1 MVQEVGKE
9 MIRKCLL
16 TKAILLS
23 ALMWTCTVAQPLATR
38 AQQAQDQT
46 TAKPTYTIPEY
57 NAFQAANAEK
67 DSQARLKLLDD
78 FVAKFPNSTLNQYV
92 YQLYIKTYTELKN
105 YPKAVEYADKL
116 SALGDKADVTQRLQ
130 ALVQRCQV
138 FPYAFNAK
146 APDAADQLNK
156 ERSAAQEGIKLLT
169 ALPKSDP
176 KMTDAQFEEQKK
188 PALALFQNAAGFA
201 CSQLKDYQCAI
212 TAFKTVLS
220 LTPTDAAASY
230 RMGVAYLE
238 MKPPQALDG
247 FWALGRAINLKIPD
261 SDKIK
266 DYLRRQI
273 LAYEQPGCDSLADAQ
288 LNELLQLSANSPD
301 RPATYTIPSADDLN
315 KIRTSSNILTVLAD
329 LKAGGDKAKMTW
341 LALCGAEFPEVVGKL
356 IDITQ
361 GTDSVQL
368 KLYTGATPEEIQA
381 ATTANLDVKV
391 VGQPEASRLEKE
403 QGVRFSGTLVGYD
416 PDPNFMLHWDKAK
429 VNSEDIPTERG
440 GAKKPVHK
448 PAAKKN

>member
-1 MVQEVGKE
+1 MLAHPV
-9 MIRKCLL
+9 
-16 TKAILLS
+16 
-23 ALMWTCTVAQPLATR
+23 ATR
-38 AQQAQDQT
+38 AQQAQDQ

-67 DSQARLKLLDD
+67 DPQARLKLLDD
-78 FVAKFPNSTLNQYV
+78 FGAKFPSSTLNPYV
-92 YQLYIKTYTELKN
+92 YQLYVKTYTELKN
-105 YPKAVEYADKL
+105 YPKVIEYADKL
-116 SALGDKADVTQRLQ
+116 TALGDKVDIPTRLG
-130 ALVQRCQV
+130 ALQSRCQV

-156 ERSAAQEGIKLLT
+156 ERDAAQEGAKLLAAFT
-169 ALPKSDP
+169 KPAGVT
-176 KMTDAQFEEQKK
+176 MTDAQFEEQKK
-188 PALALFQNAAGFA
+188 PGIAFFQSAAGFA
-201 CSQLKDYQCAI
+201 CYQLKDYPCAI
-212 TAFKTVLS
+212 TAFKAVLA
-220 LTPTDAAASY
+220 LTPTDAVASY

-238 MKPPQALDG
+238 MKPPQPLDG

-356 IDITQ
+356 IDITP

-381 ATTANLDVKV
+381 ATTSNLDVKV

-403 QGVRFSGTLVGYD
+403 QGVRFSGTMVGYD
-416 PDPNFMLHWDKAK
+416 PEPNFMLHWDKAK
-429 VNSEDIPTERG
+429 VNAEDIPTEKG

-448 PAAKKN
+448 PAAKN

>member
-1 MVQEVGKE
+1 MLAHPV
-9 MIRKCLL
+9 
-16 TKAILLS
+16 
-23 ALMWTCTVAQPLATR
+23 ATR
-38 AQQAQDQT
+38 AQQAQDQ

-67 DSQARLKLLDD
+67 DPQARLKLLDD
-78 FVAKFPNSTLNQYV
+78 FGAKFPSSTLNPYV
-92 YQLYIKTYTELKN
+92 YQLYVKTYTELKN
-105 YPKAVEYADKL
+105 YPKVIEYADKL
-116 SALGDKADVTQRLQ
+116 TALGDKVDIPTRLG
-130 ALVQRCQV
+130 ALQSRCQV

-146 APDAADQLNK
+146 APDATDQLNK
-156 ERSAAQEGIKLLT
+156 ERDAAQEGAKLLAAFT
-169 ALPKSDP
+169 KPAGVT
-176 KMTDAQFEEQKK
+176 MTDAQFEEQKK
-188 PALALFQNAAGFA
+188 PGIAFFQSAAGFA
-201 CSQLKDYQCAI
+201 CYQLKDYTCAI
-212 TAFKTVLS
+212 TAFKAVLA
-220 LTPTDAAASY
+220 LTPTDAVASY

-238 MKPPQALDG
+238 MKPPQPLDG

-356 IDITQ
+356 IDITP
-361 GTDSVQL
+361 GTDSVEL

-403 QGVRFSGTLVGYD
+403 QGVRFSGTMVGYD
-416 PDPNFMLHWDKAK
+416 PEPNFMLHWDKAK
-429 VNSEDIPTERG
+429 VNAEDIPTEKG

-448 PAAKKN
+448 PAAKN

>member
-1 MVQEVGKE
+1 

-23 ALMWTCTVAQPLATR
+23 ALVWTCMLVHPATTR
-38 AQQAQDQT
+38 AQAPADQ
-46 TAKPTYTIPEY
+46 AKPTYTIPEY

-67 DSQARLKLLDD
+67 DPQARLKLLDD
-78 FVAKFPNSTLNQYV
+78 FGAKFPSSTLNPYV
-92 YQLYIKTYTELKN
+92 YQLYIKTYTDLKN
-105 YPKAVEYADKL
+105 YPKVIEYADKVI
-116 SALGDKADVTQRLQ
+116 ALGDKVDAGGKLQ
-130 ALVQRCQV
+130 ALQARCQV
-138 FPYAFNAK
+138 FPYAYNAK
-146 APDAADQLNK
+146 APDATDQLNK
-156 ERSAAQEGIKLLT
+156 ERTAAQDGAKLL
-169 ALPKSDP
+169 AAFPKP
-176 KMTDAQFEEQKK
+176 AGATMTDAQFEEQKK
-188 PALALFQNAAGFA
+188 PGIAFFQNSLGFA
-201 CSQLKDYQCAI
+201 CAQLKDSPCAI
-212 TAFKTVLS
+212 SAFKAVLA
-220 LTPTDAAASY
+220 LTPTDAIASY
-230 RMGVAYLE
+230 RLGVAYLE

-247 FWALGRAINLKIPD
+247 FWALGRAINLKISD

-288 LNELLQLSANSPD
+288 LNELLQLSANSPE

-356 IDITQ
+356 IDITP

-403 QGVRFSGTLVGYD
+403 QGVRFSGTLLGYD

-429 VNSEDIPTERG
+429 INPEDIPTEKG

-448 PAAKKN
+448 PATKKN

>member
-1 MVQEVGKE
+1 
-9 MIRKCLL
+9 MIRTCLI
-16 TKAILLS
+16 TKAILLG
-23 ALMWTCTVAQPLATR
+23 ALVWTCALAYPVATR
-38 AQQAQDQT
+38 AQDQSQ
-46 TAKPTYTIPEY
+46 AKPTYTIPEY

-67 DSQARLKLLDD
+67 DPAARLKLLDD

-92 YQLYIKTYTELKN
+92 YQLYIKTYTDLKN
-105 YPKAVEYADKL
+105 YPKAIEYADKL
-116 SALGDKADVTQRLQ
+116 VALGDKADPTQRLQ
-130 ALVQRCQV
+130 ALVARCQV
-138 FPYAFNAK
+138 FPYAYNPK

-156 ERSAAQEGIKLLT
+156 ERAAALEGVKILT

-176 KMTDAQFEEQKK
+176 KMTDPQFDEQKK
-188 PALALFQNAAGFA
+188 PGLAFFQNSLGFA
-201 CSQLKDYQCAI
+201 CSQLKDYPCAI
-212 TAFKTVLS
+212 GAFKTVLS
-220 LTPTDAAASY
+220 LTPNDAVASY
-230 RMGVAYLE
+230 RLGVANLE

-247 FWALGRAINLKIPD
+247 FWAVARAINLKIPD

-288 LNELLQLSANSPD
+288 LNELLQLSANSPE

-315 KIRTSSNILTVLAD
+315 KIRNSSNILTLLAD

-341 LALCGAEFPEVVGKL
+341 LALCGAEFPEVVGKV
-356 IDITQ
+356 IEVAT

-368 KLYTGATPEEIQA
+368 KLYTGATPEEIEK
-381 ATTANLDVKV
+381 ATTPNLEVKV
-391 VGQPEASRLEKE
+391 VGQPEAARLEKD

-429 VNSEDIPTERG
+429 VNAEDIPTEKG
-440 GAKKPVHK
+440 GAKKPVRK
-448 PAAKKN
+448 PAAKN

>member
-1 MVQEVGKE
+1 

-16 TKAILLS
+16 TKATLLS
-23 ALMWTCTVAQPLATR
+23 ALVWTCMLAHPVATR
-38 AQQAQDQT
+38 AQQAQDQ

-67 DSQARLKLLDD
+67 DAQARLKLLDD
-78 FVAKFPNSTLNQYV
+78 FGAKFPSSTLNPYV
-92 YQLYIKTYTELKN
+92 YQLYVKTYTELKN
-105 YPKAVEYADKL
+105 YPKVIEYADKL
-116 SALGDKADVTQRLQ
+116 TALGDKVDIPTRLG
-130 ALVQRCQV
+130 ALQSRCQV

-146 APDAADQLNK
+146 APDATDQLNK
-156 ERSAAQEGIKLLT
+156 ERDAAQEGAKLLAAFT
-169 ALPKSDP
+169 KPAGVT
-176 KMTDAQFEEQKK
+176 MTDAQFEEQKK
-188 PALALFQNAAGFA
+188 PGVAFFQSAAGFA
-201 CSQLKDYQCAI
+201 CYQLKDYPCAI
-212 TAFKTVLS
+212 TAFKAVLA
-220 LTPTDAAASY
+220 LTPTDAVASY

-238 MKPPQALDG
+238 MKPPQPLDG

-356 IDITQ
+356 IDITP
-361 GTDSVQL
+361 GTDSVEL

-403 QGVRFSGTLVGYD
+403 QGVRFSGTMVGYD
-416 PDPNFMLHWDKAK
+416 PEPNFMLHWDKAK
-429 VNSEDIPTERG
+429 VNAEDIPTEKG

-448 PAAKKN
+448 PAAKK

>member
-1 MVQEVGKE
+1 

-23 ALMWTCTVAQPLATR
+23 ALVWTFMLAHPVTTR
-38 AQQAQDQT
+38 AQAPD
-46 TAKPTYTIPEY
+46 AKPTYTIPEY

-67 DSQARLKLLDD
+67 DPQARLKLLDD
-78 FVAKFPNSTLNQYV
+78 FGAKFPSSTLNPYV
-92 YQLYIKTYTELKN
+92 YQLYVKTYTELKN
-105 YPKAVEYADKL
+105 YPKVIEYADKL
-116 SALGDKADVTQRLQ
+116 TALGDKVDIPTRLG
-130 ALVQRCQV
+130 ALQSRCQV

-146 APDAADQLNK
+146 APDATDQLNK
-156 ERSAAQEGIKLLT
+156 ERDAAQEGAKLLAAFT
-169 ALPKSDP
+169 KPAGVT
-176 KMTDAQFEEQKK
+176 MTDAQFEEQKK
-188 PALALFQNAAGFA
+188 PGIAFFQSAAGFA
-201 CSQLKDYQCAI
+201 CYQLKDYPCAI
-212 TAFKTVLS
+212 TAFKAVLT
-220 LTPTDAAASY
+220 LTPTDAVASY

-238 MKPPQALDG
+238 MKPPQPLDG

-356 IDITQ
+356 IDITP
-361 GTDSVQL
+361 GTDSVEL

-381 ATTANLDVKV
+381 ATTSNLDVKV

-403 QGVRFSGTLVGYD
+403 QGVRFSGTMVGYD
-416 PDPNFMLHWDKAK
+416 PEPNFMLHWDKAK
-429 VNSEDIPTERG
+429 VNAEDIPTEKG

-448 PAAKKN
+448 PAAKN

>member
-1 MVQEVGKE
+1 

-16 TKAILLS
+16 TKATLLS
-23 ALMWTCTVAQPLATR
+23 ALVWTCMLAHPVATR
-38 AQQAQDQT
+38 AQQAQDQ

-67 DSQARLKLLDD
+67 DPQARLKLLDD
-78 FVAKFPNSTLNQYV
+78 FGAKFPSSTLNPYV
-92 YQLYIKTYTELKN
+92 YQLYVKTYTELKN
-105 YPKAVEYADKL
+105 YPKVIEYADKL
-116 SALGDKADVTQRLQ
+116 TALGDKVDIPTRLG
-130 ALVQRCQV
+130 ALQSRCQV

-146 APDAADQLNK
+146 APDATDQLNK
-156 ERSAAQEGIKLLT
+156 ERDAAQEGAKLLAAFT
-169 ALPKSDP
+169 KPAGVT
-176 KMTDAQFEEQKK
+176 MTDAQFEEQKK
-188 PALALFQNAAGFA
+188 PGVAFFQSAAGFA
-201 CSQLKDYQCAI
+201 CYQLKDYPCAI
-212 TAFKTVLS
+212 TAFKAVLA
-220 LTPTDAAASY
+220 LTPTDAVASY

-238 MKPPQALDG
+238 MKPPQPLDG

-301 RPATYTIPSADDLN
+301 RPAAYTIPSADDLN

-356 IDITQ
+356 IDITP
-361 GTDSVQL
+361 GTDSVEL

-403 QGVRFSGTLVGYD
+403 QGVRFSGTMVGYD
-416 PDPNFMLHWDKAK
+416 PEPNFMLHWDKAK
-429 VNSEDIPTERG
+429 VNAEDIPTEKG

-448 PAAKKN
+448 PAAKK

>member
-1 MVQEVGKE
+1 

-23 ALMWTCTVAQPLATR
+23 ALVWTCMLVHPATTR
-38 AQQAQDQT
+38 AQAPADQ
-46 TAKPTYTIPEY
+46 AKPTYTIPEY

-67 DSQARLKLLDD
+67 DPQARLKLLDD
-78 FVAKFPNSTLNQYV
+78 FGAKFPSSTLNPYV
-92 YQLYIKTYTELKN
+92 YQLYIKTYTDLKN
-105 YPKAVEYADKL
+105 YPKVIEYADKVV
-116 SALGDKADVTQRLQ
+116 ALGDKVDAGGKLQ
-130 ALVQRCQV
+130 ALQARCQV
-138 FPYAFNAK
+138 FPYAYNAK
-146 APDAADQLNK
+146 APDATEQLNK
-156 ERSAAQEGIKLLT
+156 ERTAAQDGAKLL
-169 ALPKSDP
+169 AAFPKP
-176 KMTDAQFEEQKK
+176 AGATMTDAQFEEQKK
-188 PALALFQNAAGFA
+188 PGIAFFQNALGFA
-201 CSQLKDYQCAI
+201 CSQLKDSPCAI
-212 TAFKTVLS
+212 SAFKAVLG
-220 LTPTDAAASY
+220 LTPTDAIASY
-230 RMGVAYLE
+230 RLGVAYLE

-247 FWALGRAINLKIPD
+247 FWALGRAINLKISD

-356 IDITQ
+356 IDITP

-429 VNSEDIPTERG
+429 VNAEDIPTEKG

-448 PAAKKN
+448 PATKKN

>member
-1 MVQEVGKE
+1 

-23 ALMWTCTVAQPLATR
+23 ALVWTCTLAHPVATR
-38 AQQAQDQT
+38 AQQAQDQ

-67 DSQARLKLLDD
+67 DPQARLKLLDD
-78 FVAKFPNSTLNQYV
+78 FGAKFPSSTLNPYV
-92 YQLYIKTYTELKN
+92 YQLYVKTYTELKS
-105 YPKAVEYADKL
+105 YPKVIEYADKL
-116 SALGDKADVTQRLQ
+116 TALGDKVDIPTRLG
-130 ALVQRCQV
+130 ALQSRCQV

-146 APDAADQLNK
+146 APDATDQLNK
-156 ERSAAQEGIKLLT
+156 ERDAAQEGAKLLAAFT
-169 ALPKSDP
+169 KPAGVT
-176 KMTDAQFEEQKK
+176 MTDAQFEEQKK
-188 PALALFQNAAGFA
+188 PGIAFFQSAAGFA
-201 CSQLKDYQCAI
+201 CYQLKDYPCAI
-212 TAFKTVLS
+212 TAFKAVLA
-220 LTPTDAAASY
+220 LTPTDAVASY

-238 MKPPQALDG
+238 MKPPQPLDG

-356 IDITQ
+356 IDITP

-381 ATTANLDVKV
+381 ATTSNLDVKV

-403 QGVRFSGTLVGYD
+403 QGVRFSGTMVGYD
-416 PDPNFMLHWDKAK
+416 PEPNFMLHWDKAK
-429 VNSEDIPTERG
+429 VNAEDIPTEKG

-448 PAAKKN
+448 PAAKN

>member
-1 MVQEVGKE
+1 VDIPTRLG
-9 MIRKCLL
+9 
-16 TKAILLS
+16 
-23 ALMWTCTVAQPLATR
+23 ALQ
-38 AQQAQDQT
+38 
-46 TAKPTYTIPEY
+46 
-57 NAFQAANAEK
+57 
-67 DSQARLKLLDD
+67 S
-78 FVAKFPNSTLNQYV
+78 
-92 YQLYIKTYTELKN
+92 
-105 YPKAVEYADKL
+105 
-116 SALGDKADVTQRLQ
+116 
-130 ALVQRCQV
+130 RCQV

-146 APDAADQLNK
+146 APDATDQLNK
-156 ERSAAQEGIKLLT
+156 ERDAAQEGAKLLAAFT
-169 ALPKSDP
+169 KPAGVT
-176 KMTDAQFEEQKK
+176 MTDAQFEEQKK
-188 PALALFQNAAGFA
+188 PGIAFFQSAAGFA
-201 CSQLKDYQCAI
+201 CYQLKDYPCAI
-212 TAFKTVLS
+212 TAFKAVLA
-220 LTPTDAAASY
+220 LTPTDAVASY

-238 MKPPQALDG
+238 MKPPQPLDG

-356 IDITQ
+356 IDITP

-403 QGVRFSGTLVGYD
+403 QGVRFSGTMVGYD
-416 PDPNFMLHWDKAK
+416 PEPNFMLHWDKAK
-429 VNSEDIPTERG
+429 VNAEDIPTEKG

-448 PAAKKN
+448 PAAKN

>member
-1 MVQEVGKE
+1 
-9 MIRKCLL
+9 MIRKCLF

-23 ALMWTCTVAQPLATR
+23 ALVWTCTLAHPVATR
-38 AQQAQDQT
+38 AQQAQDQ

-67 DSQARLKLLDD
+67 DPQARLKLLDD
-78 FVAKFPNSTLNQYV
+78 FGAKFPSSTLNPYV
-92 YQLYIKTYTELKN
+92 YQLYVKTYTELKN
-105 YPKAVEYADKL
+105 YAKVIEYADKL
-116 SALGDKADVTQRLQ
+116 TALGDKVDIPTRLG
-130 ALVQRCQV
+130 ALQSRCQV

-146 APDAADQLNK
+146 APDATDQLNK
-156 ERSAAQEGIKLLT
+156 ERDAAQEGAKLLAAFT
-169 ALPKSDP
+169 KPAGVT
-176 KMTDAQFEEQKK
+176 MTDAQFEEQKK
-188 PALALFQNAAGFA
+188 PGIAFFQSAAGFA
-201 CSQLKDYQCAI
+201 CYQLKDYPCAI
-212 TAFKTVLS
+212 TAFKAVLA
-220 LTPTDAAASY
+220 LTPTDAVASY

-238 MKPPQALDG
+238 MKPPQPLDG

-273 LAYEQPGCDSLADAQ
+273 LAYEQPGCDALADAQ
-288 LNELLQLSANSPD
+288 LNELLQLSANAPE

-356 IDITQ
+356 IDITP
-361 GTDSVQL
+361 GTDSVEL

-381 ATTANLDVKV
+381 ATTSNLDVKV

-403 QGVRFSGTLVGYD
+403 QGVRFSGTMVGYD
-416 PDPNFMLHWDKAK
+416 PEPNFMLHWDKAK
-429 VNSEDIPTERG
+429 VNAEDIPTEKG

-448 PAAKKN
+448 PAAKN

>member
-1 MVQEVGKE
+1 
-9 MIRKCLL
+9 MIRTCLIA
-16 TKAILLS
+16 KAILLS
-23 ALMWTCTVAQPLATR
+23 ALVWTCALAYPAATR
-38 AQQAQDQT
+38 AQDQSQ
-46 TAKPTYTIPEY
+46 AKPTYTIPEY

-67 DSQARLKLLDD
+67 DPAARLKLLDD

-92 YQLYIKTYTELKN
+92 YQLYIKTYTDLKN
-105 YPKAVEYADKL
+105 YPKAIEYADKL
-116 SALGDKADVTQRLQ
+116 VALGDKADPTQRLQ
-130 ALVQRCQV
+130 ALVARCQV
-138 FPYAFNAK
+138 FPYAYNPK

-156 ERSAAQEGIKLLT
+156 ERAAALEGVKILT

-176 KMTDAQFEEQKK
+176 KMTDPQFDEQKK
-188 PALALFQNAAGFA
+188 PGLAFFQNSLGFA
-201 CSQLKDYQCAI
+201 CSQLKDYPCAI
-212 TAFKTVLS
+212 GAFKTVLS
-220 LTPTDAAASY
+220 LTPNDAVASY
-230 RMGVAYLE
+230 RLGVANLE

-247 FWALGRAINLKIPD
+247 FWAVARAINLKIPD

-288 LNELLQLSANSPD
+288 LNELLQLSANSPE

-315 KIRTSSNILTVLAD
+315 KIRNSSNILTLLAD

-341 LALCGAEFPEVVGKL
+341 LALCGAEFPEVVGKV
-356 IDITQ
+356 IEVAT

-368 KLYTGATPEEIQA
+368 KLYTGATPEEIEK
-381 ATTANLDVKV
+381 ATTPNLDVKV
-391 VGQPEASRLEKE
+391 VGQPEAARLEKD

-429 VNSEDIPTERG
+429 VNPEDIPTEKG
-440 GAKKPVHK
+440 GAKKPVRK
-448 PAAKKN
+448 PAAKN

>member
-1 MVQEVGKE
+1 

-16 TKAILLS
+16 TKATLLS
-23 ALMWTCTVAQPLATR
+23 ALVWTCMLAHPVATR
-38 AQQAQDQT
+38 AQQAQDQ

-67 DSQARLKLLDD
+67 DPQARLKLLDD
-78 FVAKFPNSTLNQYV
+78 FGAKFPSSTLNPYV
-92 YQLYIKTYTELKN
+92 YQLYVKTYTELKN
-105 YPKAVEYADKL
+105 YPKVIEYADKL
-116 SALGDKADVTQRLQ
+116 TALGDKVDIPTRLG
-130 ALVQRCQV
+130 ALQSRCQV

-156 ERSAAQEGIKLLT
+156 ERDAAQEGAKLLAAFT
-169 ALPKSDP
+169 KPAGVT
-176 KMTDAQFEEQKK
+176 MTDAQFEEQKK
-188 PALALFQNAAGFA
+188 PGIAFFQSAAGFA
-201 CSQLKDYQCAI
+201 CYQLKDYPCAI
-212 TAFKTVLS
+212 TAFKAVLA
-220 LTPTDAAASY
+220 LTPTDAVASY

-238 MKPPQALDG
+238 MKPPQPLDG

-356 IDITQ
+356 IDITP

-381 ATTANLDVKV
+381 ATTSNLDVKV

-403 QGVRFSGTLVGYD
+403 QGVRFSGTMVGYD
-416 PDPNFMLHWDKAK
+416 PEPNFMLHWDKAK
-429 VNSEDIPTERG
+429 VNAEDIPTEKG

-448 PAAKKN
+448 PAAKN

>member
-1 MVQEVGKE
+1 

-23 ALMWTCTVAQPLATR
+23 ALVWTCTLAHPVAIR
-38 AQQAQDQT
+38 AQQAPDQ

-67 DSQARLKLLDD
+67 DPQARLKLLDD
-78 FVAKFPNSTLNQYV
+78 FGAKFPSSTLNPYV
-92 YQLYIKTYTELKN
+92 YQLYVKTYTELKN
-105 YPKAVEYADKL
+105 YAKVIEYADKL
-116 SALGDKADVTQRLQ
+116 TALGDKVDIPTRLG
-130 ALVQRCQV
+130 ALQSRCQV

-146 APDAADQLNK
+146 APDATDQLNK
-156 ERSAAQEGIKLLT
+156 ERDAAQEGAKLLAAFT
-169 ALPKSDP
+169 KPAGVT
-176 KMTDAQFEEQKK
+176 MTDAQFEEQKK
-188 PALALFQNAAGFA
+188 PGIAFFQSAAGFA
-201 CSQLKDYQCAI
+201 CYQLKDYPCAI
-212 TAFKTVLS
+212 TAFKAVLA
-220 LTPTDAAASY
+220 LTPTDAVASY

-238 MKPPQALDG
+238 MKPPQAMDG

-288 LNELLQLSANSPD
+288 LNELLQLSANSPE

-356 IDITQ
+356 IDITP

-381 ATTANLDVKV
+381 ATTSNLDVKV

-403 QGVRFSGTLVGYD
+403 QGVRFSGTMVGYD
-416 PDPNFMLHWDKAK
+416 PEPNFMLHWDKAK
-429 VNSEDIPTERG
+429 VNAEDIPTEKG

-448 PAAKKN
+448 PAAKN

>member
-1 MVQEVGKE
+1 

-23 ALMWTCTVAQPLATR
+23 ALVWTCTLAHPVATR
-38 AQQAQDQT
+38 AQQAPDQ

-67 DSQARLKLLDD
+67 DPQARLKLLDD
-78 FVAKFPNSTLNQYV
+78 FGAKFPSSTLNPYV
-92 YQLYIKTYTELKN
+92 YQLYVKTYTELKN
-105 YPKAVEYADKL
+105 YAKVIEYADKL
-116 SALGDKADVTQRLQ
+116 TALGDKVDIPTRLG
-130 ALVQRCQV
+130 ALQSRCQV

-146 APDAADQLNK
+146 APDATDQLNK
-156 ERSAAQEGIKLLT
+156 ERDAAQEGAKLLAAFT
-169 ALPKSDP
+169 KPAGVT
-176 KMTDAQFEEQKK
+176 MTDAQFEEQKK
-188 PALALFQNAAGFA
+188 PGIAFFQSAAGFA
-201 CSQLKDYQCAI
+201 CYQLKDYPCAI
-212 TAFKTVLS
+212 TAFKAVLA
-220 LTPTDAAASY
+220 LTPTDAVASY

-238 MKPPQALDG
+238 MKPPQAMDG

-356 IDITQ
+356 IDITP

-381 ATTANLDVKV
+381 ATTSNLDVKV

-403 QGVRFSGTLVGYD
+403 QGVRFSGTMVGYD
-416 PDPNFMLHWDKAK
+416 PEPNFMLHWDKAK
-429 VNSEDIPTERG
+429 VNAEDIPTEKG

-448 PAAKKN
+448 PAAKN